1 MVRALRPKADWAL
14 RKEAGQSRDVGVSRI
29 AQREEELREYA
40 GTKDLD

>member
-1 MVRALRPKADWAL
+1 MMRALHPKADWAL

-40 GTKDLD
+40 GSKDLD